1 MGIPGNRFLIFW
13 GAFFVVLPDLNGLT
27 VVFFIWLTFLCPNLH
42 LIQHLVFNFFGED
55 FSDDDWLLVV
65 DDSSSPYMLLPERG
79 YCCRVGE
86 STICHL
92 LLRYLAAQSRSSV
105 RVTLFWRKPNF
116 SGGLKNDLCKSYA
129 KLWIFL
135 KFNSSILV
143 GKCIY
148 EIKFQES
155 VPFGL

>member
-1 MGIPGNRFLIFW
+1 MGIPGNRFRIFW

-27 VVFFIWLTFLCPNLH
+27 VVFFILLAFFCPNLH

-55 FSDDDWLLVV
+55 FSVDDWLLVV

-92 LLRYLAAQSRSSV
+92 LLRYLAAQSVRTWRFPGFFCCPMPAVGLVIIPPVSWLGMSV
-105 RVTLFWRKPNF
+105 WGWESTTPLPPPPPPRTP
-116 SGGLKNDLCKSYA
+116 LCGR
-129 KLWIFL
+129 
-135 KFNSSILV
+135 LV
-143 GKCIY
+143 
-148 EIKFQES
+148 
-155 VPFGL
+155 